1 MLLNELFYNL
11 SKPKLLREGGN
22 LSIGDKQAD
31 TIDLKVHNRAYI
43 VPVLNKLLH
52 DINNTFVKSFKQPL
66 WNASLL
72 SNRKFLSGSSL
83 HFFNT
88 DISDDEF
95 TKLKPKVGDIDT
107 QVNVTLRDNVKSF
120 LDQYKGKTVGDAT
133 FLGYEVGNEQ
143 FSALWELANPPIKV
157 QIDFEFVEYG
167 EKDEPTD
174 WAQFSHSS
182 SWEDIQA
189 GVKGVFHK
197 FIIQAFTTLTRQD
210 FLLRKAVGRGKARA
224 EQDVPATDN
233 MLSFAVSSKEGGG
246 LRQKYEP
253 VTDDNGKP
261 LVIDGLPVLRA
272 RPTEGYDQSIA
283 GIFSSLF
290 DKKITPQQMAAM
302 EKKFW
307 SFTGLLEVMNT
318 LLDPEEKDRVVVSFV
333 RKLFEKGAQGL
344 YKNDPNR
351 DIAEKSVALDLM
363 LKTLKVKPPEHL
375 EQMKQDYKDN
385 YRMTEASETIDED
398 NGPDSPNYKRQG
410 IKHIYNPG
418 SSTEISDRDFIKLV
432 DSIKK
437 NLKGKLDTVK
447 IDLKVDGAGIRF
459 GKDSEGE
466 PFFMTSKVT
475 EPLYASKIGTFTSFA
490 NRNGDATDIQI
501 ARAKHYDDALATIVN
516 SDFIKALPKDTIV
529 QAEMLYNPMAEK
541 SETGLKFVNI
551 EYDHN
556 LLGSEMTLVPFVA
569 KKFSTGETLP
579 DSEKIL
585 ASLIKKS
592 DDRIKI
598 ISTKLAAKGLDVT
611 GIIDPVASMNP
622 ELLATIAP
630 RTKDTPEKRQAQA
643 IIAKAKKELSD
654 YIADH
659 PGIVGK
665 DQIGKDSEGLVINIP
680 GVPPVKVTSQ
690 LMKQKMAAKQAAPAG
705 AGKQPTK
712 TAVVA
717 IGSFVGHRGHEVLFN
732 HALSE
737 AKRLGG
743 DAYLF
748 ISQSVGKDDPIPGD
762 MKLATW
768 QRLYPEHKDTIS
780 LVQNQPDGS
789 KGSLFKKIEHELIK
803 PKPGQLP
810 DYNNIIVT
818 VGEDRATMSKQA
830 EHLQTRLNKFP
841 GYEHVKVSLQTIARD
856 ADKGGN
862 GISFTQCRDA
872 LKDPNMTEEQKL
884 AVWSQAFDVKKLG
897 ADWIKQLMATAKKN
911 MGIQDGPK

>member
-11 SKPKLLREGGN
+11 SQPKLLSEGGN
-22 LSIGDKQAD
+22 LSVGDKQAD

-52 DINNTFVKSFKQPL
+52 NINNAFVKSFKQPV
-66 WNASLL
+66 WNANLL

-95 TKLKPKVGDIDT
+95 TRLKPKVGDIDT
-107 QVNVTLRDNVKSF
+107 QVNVKLRDNVKSF
-120 LDQYKGKTVGDAT
+120 LDQYKGKRIGDAT

-143 FSALWELANPPIKV
+143 FSALWELQDPPVKV

-167 EKDEPTD
+167 DKDEPTD

-197 FIIQAFTTLTRQD
+197 FIIQAFTGLTRKE
-210 FLLRKAVGRGKARA
+210 FLLRKLVGRGKARA
-224 EQDVPATDN
+224 EQDVPTTDN

-246 LRQKYEP
+246 LRQKYDP
-253 VTDDNGKP
+253 VLDQKGKP
-261 LVIDGLPVLRA
+261 LVIDRLPVLRA
-272 RPTEGYDQSIA
+272 RAAEGYDQNIA
-283 GIFSSLF
+283 SIFSTIF
-290 DKKITPQQMAAM
+290 DKKITPQQMKTM

-318 LLDPEEKDRVVVSFV
+318 LLDPDEKSRVVESFI
-333 RKLFEKGAQGL
+333 RKLFERGAQGL
-344 YKNDPNR
+344 YKNDPDR

-363 LKTLKVKPPEHL
+363 IKTLKVKSPEHL

-385 YRMTEASETIDED
+385 YRMTGTTESLEED
-398 NGPDSPNYKRQG
+398 DAAPNYKRQSM
-410 IKHIYNPG
+410 KHIYNPG
-418 SSTEISDRDFIKLV
+418 SSTEISDRDFVKLV
-432 DSIKK
+432 DSIKN

-459 GKDSEGE
+459 GKDSKGE

-475 EPLYASKIGTFTSFA
+475 EPLHADKIGTFASYA
-490 NRNGDATDIQI
+490 NRNGDADEVQL
-501 ARAKHYDDALATIVN
+501 ARAKHYDDALSTIVK
-516 SDFIKALPKDTIV
+516 SDFIKVLPKDTIV
-529 QAEMLYNPMAEK
+529 QAEMLYNPMAEQ
-541 SETGLKFVNI
+541 SSTGLKFVNI
-551 EYDHN
+551 EYDPN
-556 LLGSEMTLVPFVA
+556 LLGKEMTLVPFLV
-569 KKFSTGETLP
+569 KQYSTGEKLENG
-579 DSEKIL
+579 EKIIT
-585 ASLIKKS
+585 ALIKKS
-592 DDRIKI
+592 NDRIKI
-598 ISTKLAAKGLDVT
+598 ISTQLAAKGLDVT

-665 DQIGKDSEGLVINIP
+665 DQIGKDNEGLVINIP

-690 LMKQKMAAKQAAPAG
+690 LMKQKMAAKNAKPAG
-705 AGKQPTK
+705 ANNQPTK

-743 DAYLF
+743 DPYLF
-748 ISQSVGKDDPIPGD
+748 ISQSVSKDDPIPGD

-768 QRLYPEHKDTIS
+768 QRLYPNHKNSFS
-780 LVQNQPDGS
+780 LVQNQPDGT
-789 KGSLFKKIEHELIK
+789 KGSLFKKIEHELVK

-818 VGEDRATMSKQA
+818 VGEDRANMSKQA
-830 EHLQTRLNKFP
+830 EHLQTRLNRFP

-872 LKDPNMTEEQKL
+872 LKDPNLSEEQKL

-897 ADWIKQLMATAKKN
+897 TDWIKQLMATAKTN
-911 MGIQDGPK
+911 MGIHDGPK